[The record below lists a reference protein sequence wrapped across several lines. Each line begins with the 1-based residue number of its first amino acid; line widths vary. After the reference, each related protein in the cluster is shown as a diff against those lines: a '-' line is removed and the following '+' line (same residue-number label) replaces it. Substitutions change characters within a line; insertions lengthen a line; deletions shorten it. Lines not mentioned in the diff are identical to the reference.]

1 MKGLNMGLKEQV
13 KKGLVSLDEAIELTD
28 GWNQDIRG
36 WLLRR
41 KKGNVKAPKET
52 TKKKKK
58 GKKKRAK
65 L

>member
-1 MKGLNMGLKEQV
+1 MGLKEQV
-13 KKGLVSLDEAIELTD
+13 KKGLVSLDEAIELAE

-41 KKGNVKAPKET
+41 KKGNVKSPKKKKET
-52 TKKKKK
+52 KK

>member
-1 MKGLNMGLKEQV
+1 MGLKEQV

-41 KKGNVKAPKET
+41 KKGNVKTPKEKKDA
-52 TKKKKK
+52 KKKKK

>member
-1 MKGLNMGLKEQV
+1 MGLKEQV
-13 KKGLVSLDEAIELTD
+13 KKGLVSLDEAIELTEE
-28 GWNQDIRG
+28 WSQDIRG

-41 KKGNVKAPKET
+41 KKGNVKSPNKKKET
-52 TKKKKK
+52 KK

>member
-1 MKGLNMGLKEQV
+1 MGLKEQV

-28 GWNQDIRG
+28 GWNQYIRG

-41 KKGNVKAPKET
+41 KKGNVKSPKKKKET
-52 TKKKKK
+52 KK

>member
-1 MKGLNMGLKEQV
+1 MGLKEQV

-28 GWNQDIRG
+28 GWNQYIRG
-36 WLLRR
+36 WLFRR
-41 KKGNVKAPKET
+41 KKGNIKSPKKKKET
-52 TKKKKK
+52 KK

>member
-1 MKGLNMGLKEQV
+1 MGLKEQV
-13 KKGLVSLDEAIELTD
+13 KKGLVSLDEAIELTE

-41 KKGNVKAPKET
+41 KKGNVKSPKKKKET
-52 TKKKKK
+52 KK

>member
-1 MKGLNMGLKEQV
+1 MGLKEQV

-28 GWNQDIRG
+28 GWNQYIRG

-41 KKGNVKAPKET
+41 KKGNIKSPQEKNPGN
-52 TKKKKK
+52 KKKKRK